1 MAKDWK
7 RLGQA
12 VKRAREQRGMT
23 QTELAEATGQDDST
37 IQNLETARYGRG
49 FSRMPSSAKLV
60 AAHFGW
66 ADHSLKD
73 ILAGGE
79 PTPSGKT
86 PPSGTLRPAPTVPP
100 AFEDPRYQE
109 IWELPLPLEERER
122 VITEMMKRDLERA
135 KGREAHDGAP
145 EDGRYAG

>member
-12 VKRAREQRGMT
+12 VKRAREQRDMT

-60 AAHFGW
+60 AAFFGW

-73 ILAGGE
+73 LLAGGE
-79 PTPSGKT
+79 PTPAQ
-86 PPSGTLRPAPTVPP
+86 LPAPPRSAPQP
-100 AFEDPRYQE
+100 AATRRGPVFRDPRYQA
-109 IWELPLPLEERER
+109 IIDSSLPYEEKEQMILDLVRAALDR
-122 VITEMMKRDLERA
+122 ARDQE
-135 KGREAHDGAP
+135 P
-145 EDGRYAG
+145 EPDRYAG